1 MLVPAQMLP
10 LGVALMLIETGKA
23 GVTLI
28 VMVLDV
34 AGLPVAQPNEEVKTA

>member
-1 MLVPAQMLP
+1 MLP
-10 LGVALMLIETGKA
+10 DGVALMLMETGKA